1 MYRPIYIE
9 NAMTGSTCTCT
20 CIPCPPCFIAITIK
34 FHFDFRPSADEVL
47 HHCLFWSKSRQ
58 MSFFQDVSDRI
69 EKETPQSSVVQSL
82 ERGAI
87 HVIKGDWRDHI
98 GEELR
103 QGITYI
109 HACICNAVGLLHMC
123 TCNRPCNC

>member
-1 MYRPIYIE
+1 
-9 NAMTGSTCTCT
+9 
-20 CIPCPPCFIAITIK
+20 
-34 FHFDFRPSADEVL
+34 
-47 HHCLFWSKSRQ
+47 